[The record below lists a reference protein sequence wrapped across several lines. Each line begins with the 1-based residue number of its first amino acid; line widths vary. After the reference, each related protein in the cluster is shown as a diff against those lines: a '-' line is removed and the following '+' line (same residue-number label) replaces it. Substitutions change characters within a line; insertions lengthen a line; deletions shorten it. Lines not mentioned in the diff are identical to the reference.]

1 MKKIF
6 LTLTCVCMALVAM
19 AQMNV
24 WYNGELIYQRD
35 YTEIDSIT
43 FGEVPDVHDTIVP
56 VEPDT
61 TLIPELPIIANPG
74 PGYTTIAI
82 YAEICPRGCYLV
94 GTTNDWNEW
103 NDAYSFESIPGAENW
118 YALTVPYEADFQGKV
133 IARPSDP
140 DVPMGWSYQWG
151 RNNDPYE
158 DDYYSYCRDVMP
170 EAGHDNVILLSYG
183 GEFEYENCGQPKL
196 INIQDDGVVYIRI
209 KNWAV
214 SPIIE
219 PVPLETC
226 WAKSNWDGDN
236 WYWKQMTAVGDGV
249 FELYTRWWGNGMNIS
264 EENSDIVA
272 AWYADPVLIDNPLAG
287 DSVLVTFVSRKRTT
301 GDLSIRLIE
310 AIERPEVVFKD
321 ITITATVPTWWNY
334 CYVWAWYT
342 EYDYSTT
349 SVFDTWPGQQL
360 NIVNGQVSYTFEQ
373 VGTPLNVIFNNG
385 AGEQTVSIEGITD
398 DTHINIS
405 DNIW

>member
-6 LTLTCVCMALVAM
+6 LTLTCVCMAFAAM

-24 WYNGELIYQRD
+24 WYNGQLIYQRD

-74 PGYTTIAI
+74 PGFTRIVI
-82 YAEICPRGCYLV
+82 YAEVCPRGCYLV
-94 GTTNDWNEW
+94 GTTNSWYV
-103 NDAYSFESIPGAENW
+103 NDDTYSFEPIEGAPNW
-118 YALTVPYEADFQGKV
+118 WALTVPYDPDFQGKV
-133 IARPSDP
+133 IARPSDE
-140 DVPMGWSYQWG
+140 DVPLAWSYQWG
-151 RNNDPYE
+151 KNYDPDSWGYCSDMPTE
-158 DDYYSYCRDVMP
+158 D
-170 EAGHDNVILLSYG
+170 NTILLSGYG
-183 GEFEYENCGQPKL
+183 ELVYENCGQPKL
-196 INIQDDGVVYIRI
+196 VNVADAEVVYIWI
-209 KNWAV
+209 KNWAI
-214 SPIIE
+214 SPVI
-219 PVPLETC
+219 VPIPLQTC
-226 WAKSNWDGDN
+226 WAQSNWEGGD
-236 WYWKQMTAVGDGV
+236 WYWKEMTAVNDSV

-264 EENSDIVA
+264 EENSYSGAV
-272 AWYADPVLIDNPLAG
+272 WYWDPVLIDNPLAG
-287 DSVLVTFVSRKRTT
+287 DSVLVTFVSRKRTI

-321 ITITATVPTWWNY
+321 ITVTATVPTWWNY

-349 SVFDTWPGQQL
+349 NVFDTWPGQQL

-373 VGTPLNVIFNNG
+373 VGTPLNVIFHND
-385 AGEQTVSIEGITD
+385 AGEQTVSIEGITE
-398 DTHINIS
+398 DTHINIA